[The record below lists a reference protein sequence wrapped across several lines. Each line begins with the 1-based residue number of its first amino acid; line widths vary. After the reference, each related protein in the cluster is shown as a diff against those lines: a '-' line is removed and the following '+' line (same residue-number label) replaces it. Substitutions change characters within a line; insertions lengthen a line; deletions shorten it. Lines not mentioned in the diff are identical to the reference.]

1 MQLNMKKIGFYVIM
15 ASLMLGFTSCFEE
28 LDNWESET
36 FEYSG
41 RFVFKLMSEDMQ
53 DTYVDYDGYE
63 IQIYNTAENVSN
75 VVWMDD
81 HGDIFP
87 LKNKFELT
95 GNASS
100 FKSVTEDFTKLSNNI
115 YSTDDL
121 PTPAPTAAGQTITED
136 EKGYIRASILEG
148 KIIPGAATS
157 IGGNASDSLYVKIKL
172 YSGTATYTSY
182 EVPEALRADPKV
194 PEFKWRFTSATHDPE
209 MDEIYVIG
217 GYRYTGMPEDN

>member
-1 MQLNMKKIGFYVIM
+1 MKNIFYI
-15 ASLMLGFTSCFEE
+15 LGILIFTISVTSCQKDLEIW
-28 LDNWESET
+28 DSET
-36 FEYSG
+36 LDYSG

-63 IQIYNTAENVSN
+63 IQIYNTAENVPN
-75 VVWMDD
+75 VVWMED

-87 LKNKFELT
+87 LKSKFELT

-100 FKSVTEDFTKLSNNI
+100 FKSTTEDFAQLLNNI

-121 PTPAPTAAGQTITED
+121 PTPNPTAAGQTVTED
-136 EKGYIRASILEG
+136 EKWYTRATVLEG
-148 KIIPGAATS
+148 KILPGAATS
-157 IGGNASDSLYVKIKL
+157 IGGNSADSLYIKIKL

-182 EVPEALRADPKV
+182 EIAEALRADPKV
-194 PEFKWRFTSATHDPE
+194 PEFRWRFTSATRDPA